1 MGGGEGRG
9 DGEGRGE
16 GAGGLKGARMT
27 VVTVL
32 NGELIPDRTYLNLH

>member
-1 MGGGEGRG
+1 MGWGGGEEKGQ
-9 DGEGRGE
+9 
-16 GAGGLKGARMT
+16 GGLKGARMT